1 MTHRSPYLLIIDL
14 YVPHSLFSEQ
24 SDSVSALLDGWRHT
38 ETCRFFLLYLYKILL
53 SYRFDT
59 YRSKDESRRLAK
71 YVDGVEAGLILA
83 MVVNDEGSNNL
94 EDSAKKSLSR
104 LGSLHISTLGFR

>member
-1 MTHRSPYLLIIDL
+1 MEGTRKHPVTFSCTFLRS
-14 YVPHSLFSEQ
+14 
-24 SDSVSALLDGWRHT
+24 
-38 ETCRFFLLYLYKILL
+38 LL

-104 LGSLHISTLGFR
+104 LGSQHISSLGFRWAPDNCS

>member
-1 MTHRSPYLLIIDL
+1 MSIINVGAWILRFLAHFGFGMNGRHNNDLVSFNLL
-14 YVPHSLFSEQ
+14 HSL
-24 SDSVSALLDGWRHT
+24 
-38 ETCRFFLLYLYKILL
+38 
-53 SYRFDT
+53 RFDT

-71 YVDGVEAGLILA
+71 YVDGVEAGFILA

-104 LGSLHISTLGFR
+104 LGSQHFNSLGFR